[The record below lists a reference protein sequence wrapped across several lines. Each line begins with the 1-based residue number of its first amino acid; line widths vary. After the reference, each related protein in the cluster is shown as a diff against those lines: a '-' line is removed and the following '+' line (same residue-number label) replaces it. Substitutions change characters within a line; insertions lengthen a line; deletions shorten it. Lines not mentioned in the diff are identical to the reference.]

1 MDKQFLNFISIYISI
16 TGNKIK
22 SMLWVYCK
30 DKLWGCKIMDNNQ
43 KNFVLYI
50 LGVVG
55 FLVFIGGIFG
65 LYDWKYGLVI
75 AIVIWVVAGA
85 YRTYFG
91 VPSNR

>member
-1 MDKQFLNFISIYISI
+1 MKNILMVN
-16 TGNKIK
+16 
-22 SMLWVYCK
+22 
-30 DKLWGCKIMDNNQ
+30 DKLRRCKIMDNNQ

-50 LGVVG
+50 IGALGLII
-55 FLVFIGGIFG
+55 FLGGIFG

-75 AIVIWVVAGA
+75 AIIIWIIAGA